1 MIYIYIIWY
10 IYDIYDIDDLY
21 TPWNLI
27 SIYHIS
33 IRQVPLAMALY
44 QELRPLGGHGGL
56 ALAVALSTAGEVAMT
71 GWSERFGV
79 HMGALAW
86 GCLGWEDLWG
96 RGSDL
101 DWHIDNSSMIID
113 DHDL

>member
-1 MIYIYIIWY
+1 MIYIHTMKL
-10 IYDIYDIDDLY
+10 DI
-21 TPWNLI
+21 
-27 SIYHIS
+27 HIS
-33 IRQVPLAMALY
+33 YLHPCQVPLAMALY

-96 RGSDL
+96 RASDL
-101 DWHIDNSSMIID
+101 DKHIDNSSMIMD

>member
-1 MIYIYIIWY
+1 
-10 IYDIYDIDDLY
+10 
-21 TPWNLI
+21 
-27 SIYHIS
+27 
-33 IRQVPLAMALY
+33 VPLAMALY

-86 GCLGWEDLWG
+86 GCLGWQD
-96 RGSDL
+96 
-101 DWHIDNSSMIID
+101 
-113 DHDL
+113 